1 MSENKAIWDG
11 WYSIA
16 GPINKLVPWVT
27 IGLGVVAWL
36 YYSGAFFGFVWALG
50 LDIWILIFP
59 VVAAILYL
67 IFVQKAIADKDIGKK
82 TQIWLLICTI
92 VGVIGYFW
100 AAALIVLQF
109 VMVCILSD
117 KPIWVAFG
125 E

>member
-11 WYSIA
+11 WYSVA
-16 GPINKLVPWVT
+16 GPVNKFCVWVT
-27 IGLGVVAWL
+27 IGLGVLAWL
-36 YYSGAFFGFVWALG
+36 VYSDFYPPWLVWN
-50 LDIWILIFP
+50 IWILICP

-67 IFVQKAIADKDIGKK
+67 LFVQKAISDKDIGKK

-92 VGVIGYFW
+92 VGCIGYFW

-109 VMVCILSD
+109 VMVCILSE

-125 E
+125 EK